1 MWMTIGAAEFVMAT
15 GSAGSYRSF
24 NTIELCEDAR
34 WAQAALFR
42 WYLMDAVWTLFESF
56 SEYVVG
62 NGKCCIKTRPIPH
75 MRTHYLV
82 TDNKMVL
89 KREAKWVVFSPAM
102 VVWIGNRRRAV
113 RLSCYSSY
121 ESPFVDAI
129 HQTPSYSRIWLSAGQ
144 PIHDSIK
151 HLPFPTRRTQ
161 WCTI

>member
-1 MWMTIGAAEFVMAT
+1 MWMTIGAAEFVMVS
-15 GSAGSYRSF
+15 GSAGFYSSIK
-24 NTIELCEDAR
+24 TIELCEDAR

-102 VVWIGNRRRAV
+102 VVGIGNRKGV
-113 RLSCYSSY
+113 VHLSCYWSC
-121 ESPFVDAI
+121 EPPFIDAI
-129 HQTPSYSRIWLSAGQ
+129 HPTSSYSCIYL
-144 PIHDSIK
+144 
-151 HLPFPTRRTQ
+151 
-161 WCTI
+161 CTPQIVYWSDTWWFY